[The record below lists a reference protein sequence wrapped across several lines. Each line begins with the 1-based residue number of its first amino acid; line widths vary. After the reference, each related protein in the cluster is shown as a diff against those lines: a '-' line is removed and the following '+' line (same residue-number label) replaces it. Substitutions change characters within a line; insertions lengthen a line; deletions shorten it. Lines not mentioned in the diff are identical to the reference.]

1 MSSIRMLTAS
11 HVESFPFPVRET
23 ETRLS
28 MAPAITFERL
38 LGDGCTHFPESMPKQ
53 KPLHLGNHVLRCIY
67 WAVRNERQDIKVP
80 KRGKYWSE
88 TLSPKEHEAPRGRDA
103 GTSPSPPGPA
113 VRDTSTA
120 RGAAGPHREER
131 PRGPRERPRSRRPPA
146 EPRPVPGVEAALW
159 PPQASGPLS
168 HMAAARATNQRS
180 PRARLPPRRR
190 RASPRRPTC
199 LRPATERVIGRR
211 AAGLRDTAGR
221 CLRPPRSP
229 LASALPSPAARLRAP
244 PRCLP
249 GAVVLGAAHAPPD
262 GARGRLGAVGRVAAG
277 AAGRPGFRRSA
288 LPPELFHCGEVG
300 GCWQGSGTEVQ
311 CFFGNWRRKAFLP
324 VSGEHP
330 ARPACWP
337 PPRGVAQSHWPSVS
351 VCHLHA
357 PLRSVFLSLLGLA
370 IPAFTAS
377 PHMTSAPQPFTFT
390 PFHFPSNSWQKD
402 LLSVHDTTK
411 YTSAFS
417 FPTNSEIRRSSIS
430 CRIWC

>member
-1 MSSIRMLTAS
+1 MKDEILR
-11 HVESFPFPVRET
+11 F
-23 ETRLS
+23 
-28 MAPAITFERL
+28 
-38 LGDGCTHFPESMPKQ
+38 Q
-53 KPLHLGNHVLRCIY
+53 K
-67 WAVRNERQDIKVP
+67 
-80 KRGKYWSE
+80 GKYWSE

-277 AAGRPGFRRSA
+277 AAGGAGVSALGPSARALPLWRGGRLLARKWNRSAVLFWKLKKKSFPSCLWRASGPACLLAPTQRSGPVSLTLRQCVSFTRSAEVGLPQPSRFSNPGFHSFTSHDKRSPA
-288 LPPELFHCGEVG
+288 LYFYSIPF
-300 GCWQGSGTEVQ
+300 
-311 CFFGNWRRKAFLP
+311 
-324 VSGEHP
+324 
-330 ARPACWP
+330 
-337 PPRGVAQSHWPSVS
+337 
-351 VCHLHA
+351 
-357 PLRSVFLSLLGLA
+357 PL
-370 IPAFTAS
+370 
-377 PHMTSAPQPFTFT
+377 
-390 PFHFPSNSWQKD
+390 
-402 LLSVHDTTK
+402 
-411 YTSAFS
+411 
-417 FPTNSEIRRSSIS
+417 
-430 CRIWC
+430 